1 MYYVYTL
8 TDPRNDTI
16 FYVGKGKGDRAW
28 KHGRLQD
35 GCGNVRKDRLI
46 KKLHRLGM
54 EPQVTIVK
62 QFVNEEDAYDYE
74 DQLTETIGIENLT
87 NAKIGQRAPDQT
99 GWTPSAETLAKRSA
113 SLKGIER
120 HDEWRDNLSKSKMG
134 ANNPMY
140 GKTYECSDSK
150 RIGILRS
157 KIGDRIEDLLDA
169 IEQINAGAKLT
180 DVDVSRAVYYSL
192 KSGKHGIYSLLSP
205 F

>member
-35 GCGNVRKDRLI
+35 RCGNVHKDNLI

-62 QFVNEEDAYDYE
+62 EFVNEEDAYNYE

-99 GWTPSAETLAKRSA
+99 GWTPSPETLAKRSA
-113 SLKGIER
+113 SLKGIKR
-120 HDEWRDNLSKSKMG
+120 HKQWRDNLSKSKMG

-140 GKTYECSDSK
+140 GKTVVCTDDR
-150 RIGILRS
+150 RIGILRG
-157 KIGDRIEDLLDA
+157 KIEDRIEDLLDA
-169 IEQINAGAKLT
+169 IEQINAGAKQT
-180 DVDVSRAVYYSL
+180 EVDVPRGVYYNL
-192 KSGKHGIYSLLSP
+192 KSGKHGIYNLLSLL
-205 F
+205 